1 MNPLRHGGGEEKHTG
16 KNGAT
21 HSLPAKDPLKGL
33 QMPSLCMCPM
43 IDSEA
48 DGIENVQHQFKNN
61 TKDTHRADKK
71 NTKQKSE
78 QVNKRNDE
86 HVTKNKTTACTT
98 RLKEFTWIC
107 FSVVPP

>member
-1 MNPLRHGGGEEKHTG
+1 
-16 KNGAT
+16 
-21 HSLPAKDPLKGL
+21 
-33 QMPSLCMCPM
+33 MPSLCMCPM

-48 DGIENVQHQFKNN
+48 DDIENVQHQFKNN